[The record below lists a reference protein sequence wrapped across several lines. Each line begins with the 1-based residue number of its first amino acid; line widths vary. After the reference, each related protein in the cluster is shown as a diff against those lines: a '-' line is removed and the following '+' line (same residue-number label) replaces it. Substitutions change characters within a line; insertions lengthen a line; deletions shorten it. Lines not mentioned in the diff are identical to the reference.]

1 MMRLTD
7 SQARVFNFIKD
18 YINTSG
24 FPPTRSEIAD
34 GLGFASANAA
44 QEHLLSLQK
53 KGVIS
58 LIPKVSRGLR
68 ING

>member
-1 MMRLTD
+1 MCLTD

-53 KGVIS
+53 KGAIS
-58 LIPKVSRGLR
+58 LIPKVSRGLK